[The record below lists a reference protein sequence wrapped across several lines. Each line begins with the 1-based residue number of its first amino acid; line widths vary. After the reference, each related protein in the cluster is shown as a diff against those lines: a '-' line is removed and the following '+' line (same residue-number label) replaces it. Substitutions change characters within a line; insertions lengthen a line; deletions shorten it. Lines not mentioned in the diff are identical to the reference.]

1 LTGSERLFKTNAGHT
16 SNSIANG
23 SFASN
28 NTRMEGKYINLSLHY
43 LEQVIVALQE
53 KGWTSPFF
61 SSPSVALFSPP
72 TYLILFSCL
81 STVQPDGRKMKT
93 KKLQTG

>member
-53 KGWTSPFF
+53 KGWTSLFF
-61 SSPSVALFSPP
+61 SSPKRCSFFSPYVSHIFFHAYLRYSP
-72 TYLILFSCL
+72 TAE
-81 STVQPDGRKMKT
+81 R
-93 KKLQTG
+93 